1 MGTSSKQV
9 ATNLKA
15 AEPPPEGRGTS
26 PTRLMAATDLH
37 TLYLAKEPP
46 LAKPHLAKASQ
57 VAKPLSAAEMDDAML
72 ASMAA
77 EGDPEAHTAIWDRYA
92 PLVRG
97 IVRRS
102 IGPES
107 EVEDLVQEVF
117 LRFYRNLSLLR
128 NPGALRS
135 FIFAISLRVTISEL
149 RSRRVR
155 RWLRLTDSGTQPT
168 CARCVPPADFEARE
182 AVSGLYAILDRLD
195 PRDRTAFVLYH
206 VEGLELTEVA
216 EALGVSLATV
226 KRRLSRIACR
236 VFAMAESDQRLVEY
250 SGRVARS
257 SRTDVGPSPLP
268 AANAR

>member
-1 MGTSSKQV
+1 
-9 ATNLKA
+9 
-15 AEPPPEGRGTS
+15 
-26 PTRLMAATDLH
+26 MAATDLH
-37 TLYLAKEPP
+37 TLYLAKEPQ
-46 LAKPHLAKASQ
+46 LAKPQLAKQ
-57 VAKPLSAAEMDDAML
+57 PQLAKPRLAKVPAADLDDAML

-77 EGDPEAHTAIWDRYA
+77 EGDAEAHTAIWDRYA

-107 EVEDLVQEVF
+107 DVEDLVQEVF

-155 RWLRLTDSGTQPT
+155 RWLRLTDNGAQPT

-182 AVSGLYAILDRLD
+182 AVSGLYTILDRLD
-195 PRDRTAFVLYH
+195 PRDRMAFVLYH

-216 EALGVSLATV
+216 EGLGVSLATV
-226 KRRLSRIACR
+226 KRRLARIACR

-250 SGRVARS
+250 SGRVARAS
-257 SRTDVGPSPLP
+257 AAHLRQVPVA
-268 AANAR
+268 AANGR

>member
-1 MGTSSKQV
+1 
-9 ATNLKA
+9 
-15 AEPPPEGRGTS
+15 
-26 PTRLMAATDLH
+26 MAATDLH

-46 LAKPHLAKASQ
+46 LAKPALAKPHLAKQ
-57 VAKPLSAAEMDDAML
+57 QHAADLDDAML

-77 EGDPEAHTAIWDRYA
+77 NGDPEAHTAIWDRYA

-135 FIFAISLRVTISEL
+135 FIFAISLCVTISEL

-155 RWLRLTDSGTQPT
+155 RWLRLTDNGTQPT
-168 CARCVPPADFEARE
+168 GARCVPPADFEARE

-195 PRDRTAFVLYH
+195 PRDRMAFVLYH

-216 EALGVSLATV
+216 EALNVSLATV
-226 KRRLSRIACR
+226 KRRLARIASR
-236 VFAMAESDQRLVEY
+236 VFAMAESDQRLVQY
-250 SGRVARS
+250 SGRVARAS
-257 SRTDVGPSPLP
+257 GTQLRQVALA

>member
-1 MGTSSKQV
+1 
-9 ATNLKA
+9 
-15 AEPPPEGRGTS
+15 
-26 PTRLMAATDLH
+26 MAATDLH
-37 TLYLAKEPP
+37 TLYIEKEPQSSKRPSLAKHPAAVQPP
-46 LAKPHLAKASQ
+46 ALAKPPP
-57 VAKPLSAAEMDDAML
+57 VAKPPAAELDDAML

-77 EGDPEAHTAIWDRYA
+77 NGDAEAHTAIWDRYA

-155 RWLRLTDSGTQPT
+155 RWLRLTDNGTQPT
-168 CARCVPPADFEARE
+168 CARCVSPADFEARE
-182 AVSGLYAILDRLD
+182 AVAGLYTILDRLD
-195 PRDRTAFVLYH
+195 PRDRMAFVLYH

-216 EALGVSLATV
+216 EALEVSLATV
-226 KRRLSRIACR
+226 KRRLARIACR

-250 SGRVARS
+250 SGRIARS
-257 SRTDVGPSPLP
+257 TGAPVRQAPLA
-268 AANAR
+268 AANGR

>member
-1 MGTSSKQV
+1 
-9 ATNLKA
+9 
-15 AEPPPEGRGTS
+15 
-26 PTRLMAATDLH
+26 MAATDLH

-46 LAKPHLAKASQ
+46 LAKAPLAKPKLAQ
-57 VAKPLSAAEMDDAML
+57 PPQLAKPHVAKPLHAADLDDATL

-77 EGDPEAHTAIWDRYA
+77 EGDAEAHTAIWDRYA

-155 RWLRLTDSGTQPT
+155 RWLRLTDTGAQPT

-182 AVSGLYAILDRLD
+182 AVSGLYTILDRLD
-195 PRDRTAFVLYH
+195 PRDRMAFVLYH

-250 SGRVARS
+250 SGRIARAG
-257 SRTDVGPSPLP
+257 RTDAGQVPL
-268 AANAR
+268 AAADAR

>member
-1 MGTSSKQV
+1 
-9 ATNLKA
+9 
-15 AEPPPEGRGTS
+15 
-26 PTRLMAATDLH
+26 MAATDLH

-46 LAKPHLAKASQ
+46 LAKPALVKPHLAKQ
-57 VAKPLSAAEMDDAML
+57 QHAADLDDAML

-77 EGDPEAHTAIWDRYA
+77 NGDPEAHTAIWDRYA

-155 RWLRLTDSGTQPT
+155 RWLRLTDNGTQPT

-195 PRDRTAFVLYH
+195 PRDRMAFVLYH

-216 EALGVSLATV
+216 EALNVSLATV
-226 KRRLSRIACR
+226 KRRLARIASR
-236 VFAMAESDQRLVEY
+236 VFAMAESDQRLVQY
-250 SGRVARS
+250 SGRVARAS
-257 SRTDVGPSPLP
+257 GTQLRQVALA

>member
-1 MGTSSKQV
+1 
-9 ATNLKA
+9 
-15 AEPPPEGRGTS
+15 
-26 PTRLMAATDLH
+26 MAATELH
-37 TLYLAKEPP
+37 TLYLAKEPFLAEP
-46 LAKPHLAKASQ
+46 AQRAKPPELAKRPALAKPLH
-57 VAKPLSAAEMDDAML
+57 AADLDDAML
-72 ASMAA
+72 ASLAA
-77 EGDPEAHTAIWDRYA
+77 EGDAEAHTAIWDRYA

-155 RWLRLTDSGTQPT
+155 RWLRLTDNGSQPT
-168 CARCVPPADFEARE
+168 GARSVPPADFEARE

-195 PRDRTAFVLYH
+195 AKDRMAFVLYH
-206 VEGLELTEVA
+206 IEGLELTEVA

-226 KRRLSRIACR
+226 KRRLARIACR
-236 VFAMAESDQRLVEY
+236 VFAMAESDQRLVQY
-250 SGRVARS
+250 SGKIVRSTGTHLRQVSLEATAR
-257 SRTDVGPSPLP
+257 
-268 AANAR
+268 

>member
-1 MGTSSKQV
+1 
-9 ATNLKA
+9 
-15 AEPPPEGRGTS
+15 
-26 PTRLMAATDLH
+26 MAASELQTML
-37 TLYLAKEPP
+37 LARPQPAAYLPKRR
-46 LAKPHLAKASQ
+46 
-57 VAKPLSAAEMDDAML
+57 VAELDDAML

-77 EGDPEAHTAIWDRYA
+77 VGHSEAHNAIWDRYS

-102 IGPES
+102 IGQES

-155 RWLRLTDSGTQPT
+155 KWIRLPDTGTQAPT
-168 CARCVPPADFEARE
+168 TRFIPPADFEARE
-182 AVSGLYAILDRLD
+182 AVAGLCAILDRLD
-195 PRDRTAFVLYH
+195 PKDRMAFVLYH

-216 EALGVSLATV
+216 EMLDVSLATI
-226 KRRLSRIACR
+226 KRRLARIACR
-236 VFAMAESDQRLVEY
+236 VFAMADSDQRLVEY
-250 SGRVARS
+250 SGKMARREREDAS
-257 SRTDVGPSPLP
+257 TERDTRRSQPL
-268 AANAR
+268 

>member
-1 MGTSSKQV
+1 
-9 ATNLKA
+9 
-15 AEPPPEGRGTS
+15 
-26 PTRLMAATDLH
+26 MAASEQQTMF
-37 TLYLAKEPP
+37 LA
-46 LAKPHLAKASQ
+46 Q
-57 VAKPLSAAEMDDAML
+57 QSAAFLSKRPAADMDDAML

-77 EGDPEAHTAIWDRYA
+77 IGDTEAHNAIWDRYS

-102 IGPES
+102 LGHES

-155 RWLRLTDSGTQPT
+155 KWLRLPDTGTQAPST
-168 CARCVPPADFEARE
+168 RFIPPADFEARE
-182 AVSGLYAILDRLD
+182 AVAGLTAILDRLD
-195 PRDRTAFVLYH
+195 AKDRMAFVLYH

-216 EALGVSLATV
+216 EALDVSLATI
-226 KRRLSRIACR
+226 KRRLARIACR

-250 SGRVARS
+250 SGRMAR
-257 SRTDVGPSPLP
+257 REREAPLGPR
-268 AANAR
+268 AARRSTPT

>member
-1 MGTSSKQV
+1 M
-9 ATNLKA
+9 
-15 AEPPPEGRGTS
+15 
-26 PTRLMAATDLH
+26 MAAIDQH
-37 TLYLAKEPP
+37 TLFLP
-46 LAKPHLAKASQ
+46 KPQH
-57 VAKPLSAAEMDDAML
+57 AADLDDAML

-77 EGDPEAHTAIWDRYA
+77 GGHPEAHTAIWDRYA

-155 RWLRLTDSGTQPT
+155 RWLRLTDNGTTQAT
-168 CARCVPPADFEARE
+168 STRFIPPADFEARE
-182 AVSGLYAILDRLD
+182 AVAGLCAILDRLD
-195 PRDRTAFVLYH
+195 PKDRMAFVLYH

-226 KRRLSRIACR
+226 KRKLARIACR

-250 SGRVARS
+250 SGRFARAS
-257 SRTDVGPSPLP
+257 
-268 AANAR
+268 ANDG